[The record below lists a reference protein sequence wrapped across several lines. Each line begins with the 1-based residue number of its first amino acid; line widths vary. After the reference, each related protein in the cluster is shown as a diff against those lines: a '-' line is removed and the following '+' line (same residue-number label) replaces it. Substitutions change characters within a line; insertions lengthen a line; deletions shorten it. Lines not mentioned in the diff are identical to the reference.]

1 MTNPFGM
8 PWLLPAPGDFKVRAK
23 ALINSGSPCEV
34 EFRRLAA
41 FALDLNELGTLG
53 KAVRK
58 HREFLIAQAGYTSLK
73 LGIVASHTMDYLAAA
88 LPGTGLRH
96 GLFIDPVLAG
106 YGQAAQELL
115 DPKSNFATQNL
126 NFVLLAFDF
135 RALGFSRV
143 FLKKEEAVNAV
154 SAAINYVSSIAAG
167 VRDTIKATCILQTV
181 VPPCDP
187 VFGGL
192 DGRISGSPRA
202 MVESFNVRLLQE
214 MVRDND
220 LVVDTAFLAGK
231 VGLDSWNDAR
241 GWHKAKL
248 PASLDATPLYA
259 DYICRQLGAARGRA
273 RKCLVLDL
281 DNTLWGGVIGDD
293 GLDGIILGQNTA
305 VGEAHVALQ
314 RFLLDLRRR
323 GVILAVCSK
332 NENATARTPFR
343 EHPEMVLKEDHI
355 AVFTANWSD
364 KANNLREI
372 AATLNIGTDSL
383 VFLDDN
389 PVERGQVREVLP
401 EVAVPELTNDPA
413 DYIGLL
419 ANAGYFE
426 AIGLSEED
434 LSRADFYQANGER
447 VSLQKVGNLEEYL
460 HSLQMVATV
469 SRFNALGRA
478 RIAQLINKSNQFN
491 LTTRRYS
498 ESELEAFEDDPDK
511 FCLQVRLADR
521 FGDNGMISVVI
532 FDRDSPEWNCD
543 TWLMSCR
550 VLGRRVEEMVLS
562 IVVDAA
568 RGAGAK
574 ILKGTYIPTKKNGM
588 VADQF
593 ARLGFTKASH
603 LPDGTTTWTLPLETY
618 DPPRLPMQVIR
629 VNDTATAPQAAREML
644 PSLPVQLLTNDSA
657 TGPIDVV

>member
-8 PWLLPAPGDFKVRAK
+8 PWLLPAPNDFKVRAK
-23 ALINSGSPCEV
+23 ALVNCVSPCEAEV
-34 EFRRLAA
+34 RRLAA
-41 FALDLNELGTLG
+41 FALDLNELGKLG
-53 KAVRK
+53 KAVLK
-58 HREFLIAQAGYTSLK
+58 HREFFIAKAGYTSLK

-96 GLFIDPVLAG
+96 GLLIDVVLAG

-115 DPKSNFATQNL
+115 DPRSDFATQNL

-143 FLKKEEAVNAV
+143 FLKKEEADAAV
-154 SAAINYVSSIAAG
+154 SAAINYVSSMAAG
-167 VRDTIKATCILQTV
+167 VRKTVKATCILQTL

-192 DGRISGSPRA
+192 DGRIPGSPRA

-214 MVRDND
+214 IVTEND
-220 LVVDTAFLAGK
+220 LVVDTAFLASK
-231 VGLDSWNDAR
+231 VGLDHWNDAR

-259 DYICRQLGAARGRA
+259 DHICRQLGAARGKA

-293 GLDGIILGQNTA
+293 GLDGIVLGQNSA

-332 NENATARTPFR
+332 NEDAAARTPFR

-364 KANNLREI
+364 KANNLRDI

-401 EVAVPELTNDPA
+401 EVAVPELSNDPA

-434 LSRADFYQANGER
+434 LRRADFYQANAER

-460 HSLQMVATV
+460 HSLEMVATV
-469 SRFNALGRA
+469 SPFNAVGRV

-498 ESELEAFEDDPDK
+498 ESEVEAFEKDPAK

-532 FDRDSPEWNCD
+532 FDIDSDEWSCD

-550 VLGRRVEEMVLS
+550 VLGRRVEDMVLS
-562 IVVDAA
+562 IVVEAA
-568 RGAGAK
+568 RGTGAT
-574 ILKGTYIPTKKNGM
+574 ILRGTYIPTKKNGM
-588 VADQF
+588 VADHF
-593 ARLGFTKASH
+593 AKLGFTKASH
-603 LPDGTTTWTLPLETY
+603 LSDGTTTWTMTLESHNR
-618 DPPRLPMQVIR
+618 PQLPMQVIR
-629 VNDTATAPQAAREML
+629 INDTPSTVQNAREMVPDL
-644 PSLPVQLLTNDSA
+644 DIQFLTNDSA
-657 TGPIDVV
+657 TGPVDVL

>member
-8 PWLLPAPGDFKVRAK
+8 PWLLPAPKDFKERAK
-23 ALINSGSPCEV
+23 ALINSGSPCEAEV
-34 EFRRLAA
+34 RRLAA
-41 FALDLNELGTLG
+41 FALDLNELGKLG
-53 KAVRK
+53 KAVLK
-58 HREFLIAQAGYTSLK
+58 HREFLISKAGYTSLK
-73 LGIVASHTMDYLAAA
+73 LGIVASHTMDYLAAV

-96 GLFIDPVLAG
+96 GLLIDPVLAG

-115 DPKSNFATQNL
+115 DPGSDFATRNL
-126 NFVLLAFDF
+126 SFVLLAFDF

-143 FLKKEEAVNAV
+143 FLKKEEADAAV
-154 SAAINYVSSIAAG
+154 SAAVHYVSSMAAG
-167 VRDTIKATCILQTV
+167 VRNTVKATCILQTL

-192 DGRISGSPRA
+192 DGRIPGSPRA
-202 MVESFNVRLLQE
+202 MVESFNVRLLRE
-214 MVRDND
+214 IVREND

-231 VGLDSWNDAR
+231 VGLDHWNDAR

-259 DYICRQLGAARGRA
+259 DHICRQLGAARGKA

-293 GLDGIILGQNTA
+293 GLDGIVLGQNSA
-305 VGEAHVALQ
+305 AGEAHVALQ
-314 RFLLDLRRR
+314 RFLLDLRQR

-332 NENATARTPFR
+332 NEDTTARGPFR
-343 EHPEMVLKEDHI
+343 QHPEMVLKEDHI

-364 KANNLREI
+364 KANNLRDI

-401 EVAVPELTNDPA
+401 EVAVPELSNDPA

-426 AIGLSEED
+426 ATALSEED
-434 LSRADFYQANGER
+434 LSRADFYQANAER
-447 VSLQKVGNLEEYL
+447 VSLQKVGNLQEYL
-460 HSLQMVATV
+460 HSLEMVATV
-469 SRFNALGRA
+469 SPFNSVGRV

-498 ESELEAFEDDPDK
+498 ESEVEAFEKDPAR

-532 FDRDSPEWNCD
+532 FDIHPGEWSCD

-550 VLGRRVEEMVLS
+550 VLGRHVEDMVLS
-562 IVVDAA
+562 IVVHAA
-568 RGAGAK
+568 RRAGAT

-588 VADQF
+588 VADHF
-593 ARLGFTKASH
+593 AKLGFTKTSH
-603 LPDGTTTWTLPLETY
+603 LSDGTTTWTMVLESY
-618 DPPRLPMQVIR
+618 NCPPLPMQVVHI
-629 VNDTATAPQAAREML
+629 NDTQSTIQTAREML
-644 PSLPVQLLTNDSA
+644 PDLHIHILTSDSA
-657 TGPIDVV
+657 TGPVDVL